1 MVGCG
6 DRGGIVSIHVIAG
19 GIADKRELLAHVS
32 MFAELD
38 ATELERIAQY
48 SEFLELES
56 NERLFSTGDPGDSLY
71 VVKSG
76 SIVISQTQGES
87 KQVDIAEFVANECFG
102 EIDLLHSAART
113 ASARCEAPCELLRFP
128 KQGTSFEEILKADPA
143 TSARLLQKLIIAIAD
158 RIRKTNSLISQK
170 SPWVE
175 QLRNQVFGDKL
186 TGMFNRSYLHEELP
200 RLLREDSTPFAML
213 MVKPDNF
220 KIINDT
226 YGHDAGDL
234 TLRLI
239 AASVRAWA
247 GNCTS
252 VRFRGNE
259 MAVLLPSTR
268 RDTAV
273 RYAEELRLKL
283 CNLDLEPIAGE
294 ANVDFPFSVGVALY
308 PDDANDAEALIE
320 RSHATL
326 FAARERGANQ
336 TLSADQA

>member
-1 MVGCG
+1 
-6 DRGGIVSIHVIAG
+6 
-19 GIADKRELLAHVS
+19 

-38 ATELERIAQY
+38 AAELEGIARY
-48 SEFLELES
+48 SEFLELEA
-56 NERLFSTGDPGDSLY
+56 NERLFSAGDPGDSLY

-87 KQVDIAEFVANECFG
+87 KQVDIAEFVADECFG
-102 EIDLLHSAART
+102 EIDLLHGAERT

-128 KQGTSFEEILKADPA
+128 GHGTTFEEILERDPA
-143 TSARLLQKLIIAIAD
+143 TSARLLQKLIIAIAN
-158 RIRKTNSLISQK
+158 RIRETNALLSQK

-175 QLRNQVFGDKL
+175 QLKSQVFGDKL
-186 TGMFNRSYLHEELP
+186 TGMFNRSYLNEELP
-200 RLLREDSTPFAML
+200 RLLSHDTTPFAVL

-239 AASVRAWA
+239 AATVRAWA
-247 GNCTS
+247 GDCTS

-259 MAVLLPSTR
+259 MAVLLPATG
-268 RDTAV
+268 RDEA
-273 RYAEELRLKL
+273 RHYAEELRLKL
-283 CNLDLEPIAGE
+283 CNLDLEPATGDTD
-294 ANVDFPFSVGVALY
+294 VDFPFSVGVALY
-308 PDDANDAEALIE
+308 PDDAADAETLVE
-320 RSHATL
+320 RSHETL

-336 TLSADQA
+336 TLTADQVQ